1 MRTFH
6 TGGVAGVDITQG
18 LPRVEE
24 LFEARIPKGKAIIS
38 EIDGELEIIRQ
49 EGARKVRVTSKE
61 EFEVSY
67 PVETKM
73 EALVKT
79 GDDVMEGQELARDS
93 KGNGVRTRH
102 AGKIVVAPKEIT
114 VRTIDEEVREYP
126 IPHQVRI
133 RPELDRRRGHRVT
146 IKAGQQ
152 ITEGSISPQEL
163 LHI

>member
-1 MRTFH
+1 
-6 TGGVAGVDITQG
+6 
-18 LPRVEE
+18 E

-49 EGARKVRVTSKE
+49 ESARKVRVTSKE

-67 PVETKM
+67 PVEAKM
-73 EALVKT
+73 EVLIKT

-93 KGNGVRTRH
+93 KNGTVRTRH
-102 AGKIVVAPKEIT
+102 AGKAAVSPKEIT
-114 VRTIDEEVREYP
+114 VRTVDEEVREYA

-133 RPELDRRRGHRVT
+133 RPELDRRDSQKVT

-152 ITEGSISPQEL
+152 ITEGSVSPQEL
-163 LHI
+163 LHILGKEAVQTFLVD